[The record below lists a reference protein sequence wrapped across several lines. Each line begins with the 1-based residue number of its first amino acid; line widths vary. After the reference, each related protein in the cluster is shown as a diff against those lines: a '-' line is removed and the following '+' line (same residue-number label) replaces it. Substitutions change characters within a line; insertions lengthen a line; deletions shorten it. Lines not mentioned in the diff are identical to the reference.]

1 MPVGTE
7 LDVLVGLGNGYDLSF
22 AGDAPLLLGG
32 GVGVPPL
39 YNLAKRLIAMGKKVT
54 VVLGFNTKEEI
65 FYENEFKALGSEV
78 FVTTADGSYGIKGFV
93 TDKFLAYWANAF
105 NWIIMGG
112 FKTKYND
119 DTEKSISLETL
130 LIWEISDWLDG
141 LSFFD
146 GDTEFLNLDDYKNTF
161 TSLNSIYKNPDKWTI
176 YYAFTNEEYDNG
188 EPVNSIVVL
197 LINEKKNLYATIYS
211 DGCDFKDYPL
221 EKAHLVDDIEK
232 EEKRLKENN
241 YKRLQVGSN

>member
-1 MPVGTE
+1 MFDKNLFEKICKVTCTLDE
-7 LDVLVGLGNGYDLSF
+7 LEAFNREINKKEFDLENPF
-22 AGDAPLLLGG
+22 AKY
-32 GVGVPPL
+32 
-39 YNLAKRLIAMGKKVT
+39 YNLNSILHCIN
-54 VVLGFNTKEEI
+54 LQ
-65 FYENEFKALGSEV
+65 
-78 FVTTADGSYGIKGFV
+78 IKGFV

-130 LIWEISDWLDG
+130 LIWEISDWLDS

-197 LINEKKNLYATIYS
+197 LINEKKNLYAPIYS
-211 DGCDFKDYPL
+211 EGCDFKDYPL

-241 YKRLQVGSN
+241 YKRLQIGSN

>member
-1 MPVGTE
+1 MFDKNLFEKICKVTCTLDE
-7 LDVLVGLGNGYDLSF
+7 LKAFNHKINKKEFDLENPF
-22 AGDAPLLLGG
+22 AKY
-32 GVGVPPL
+32 
-39 YNLAKRLIAMGKKVT
+39 YNLNSILHCINLR
-54 VVLGFNTKEEI
+54 
-65 FYENEFKALGSEV
+65 
-78 FVTTADGSYGIKGFV
+78 IKGFV

-112 FKTKYND
+112 FETKYND

-130 LIWEISDWLDG
+130 LIWEISDWLDS

-176 YYAFTNEEYDNG
+176 YYAFTNEEYDNV

-197 LINEKKNLYATIYS
+197 LINEKKNLYAQIYS

-232 EEKRLKENN
+232 
-241 YKRLQVGSN
+241 S